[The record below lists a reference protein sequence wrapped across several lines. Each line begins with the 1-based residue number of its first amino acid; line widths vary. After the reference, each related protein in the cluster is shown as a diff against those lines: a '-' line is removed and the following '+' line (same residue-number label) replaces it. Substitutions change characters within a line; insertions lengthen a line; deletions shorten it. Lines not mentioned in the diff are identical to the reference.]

1 MKKGK
6 NITLLI
12 GIACAFAYVLFLVIQ
27 ATFYYG
33 SIVDKLG
40 YLSAITSYILPF
52 VIAVALLVFPTV
64 LLVRNLKNKTGKVL
78 PIVSAIINCLTLFGG
93 LYFSFVPAIP
103 NYLILNELGLIDI
116 YSQMIVNFLK
126 NGGILLI
133 TGYVLLIIGSFLS
146 FPKKKKQ
153 KAIDDENTALTNN

>member
-40 YLSAITSYILPF
+40 YLSTITSYILPF

-64 LLVRNLKNKTGKVL
+64 LFVRNLKNKTGKVL
-78 PIVSAIINCLTLFGG
+78 PIVSAIISCVALFGG
-93 LYFSFVPAIP
+93 LYFSVVPAIP
-103 NYLILNELGLIDI
+103 HYLILIELGLIDT
-116 YSQMIVNFLK
+116 YLQMIVNFLK
-126 NGGILLI
+126 NGGILFI
-133 TGYVLLIIGSFLS
+133 TGYVLLITGSFLS

-153 KAIDDENTALTNN
+153 KAFDDENISLTNN

>member
-12 GIACAFAYVLFLVIQ
+12 GIACAFAYVLFWVIQ

-40 YLSAITSYILPF
+40 YLRAITSYILSF

-78 PIVSAIINCLTLFGG
+78 PIVSAIISCVDLFGG
-93 LYFSFVPAIP
+93 LYFSVVRAIP
-103 NYLILNELGLIDI
+103 HYLILNELELIVA
-116 YSQMIVNFLK
+116 YLQMIVNSLK
-126 NGGILLI
+126 NGGILFI
-133 TGYVLLIIGSFLS
+133 IGYVLLIIGSFLS
-146 FPKKKKQ
+146 FPKKKNQ
-153 KAIDDENTALTNN
+153 NAINDENVTLTNN

>member
-12 GIACAFAYVLFLVIQ
+12 GIACAFAYVLFWVIQ

-40 YLSAITSYILPF
+40 YLRAITSYILSF

-78 PIVSAIINCLTLFGG
+78 PIVSAIISCVALFGG
-93 LYFSFVPAIP
+93 LYFSVVRAIP
-103 NYLILNELGLIDI
+103 HYLILNELELIVA
-116 YSQMIVNFLK
+116 YLQMIVNSLK
-126 NGGILLI
+126 NGGILFI
-133 TGYVLLIIGSFLS
+133 IGYVLLIIGSFLS

-153 KAIDDENTALTNN
+153 NAINDENVTLTNN

>member
-33 SIVDKLG
+33 SISYKLG
-40 YLSAITSYILPF
+40 YLSTITSYILPF

-64 LLVRNLKNKTGKVL
+64 LFVRNLKNKTGKVL
-78 PIVSAIINCLTLFGG
+78 PIVSAIISCVALFRG
-93 LYFSFVPAIP
+93 LYFYVVPAIP
-103 NYLILNELGLIDI
+103 HYLILIELGLIDTCL
-116 YSQMIVNFLK
+116 QMIVNFLK
-126 NGGILLI
+126 NGGILFI

-153 KAIDDENTALTNN
+153 KAFDDENISLTNN